1 VPEQANSSQRWRLF
15 IAAPVPESA
24 AVSLWSVLD
33 DLRARHPGARW
44 AKREQLHA
52 TLLFLGQ
59 TDPLQVPRLTE
70 AMALTANQHAPFTA
84 TTTIAGG
91 RFDDRR
97 GGVAWLVLDDRQRRL
112 RNLAREVDWRVGSN
126 VYANS
131 RPKPHV
137 TIARRIDEQLLA
149 DLHAAA
155 DDLHA
160 SWTFDRMILYR
171 SYSEPGGS
179 RYEVLAEQPLT
190 GSNPRS

>member
-1 VPEQANSSQRWRLF
+1 VTTAKNPSPRWRLF
-15 IAAPVPESA
+15 IAAPVPEPA
-24 AVSLWSVLD
+24 AVALWLALE
-33 DLRARHPGARW
+33 DLRAHHPGARW

-59 TDPLQVPRLTE
+59 TDPAEVPRLVE
-70 AMALTANQHAPFTA
+70 AMALTARQHGPFTA
-84 TTTIAGG
+84 TTTLAGG

-112 RNLAREVDWRVGSN
+112 RNLAREVDWRAGTN

-131 RPKPHV
+131 RPRPHV
-137 TIARRIDEQLLA
+137 TVARRIDQQLLA

-155 DDLHA
+155 DGLYA

-171 SYSEPGGS
+171 SYAEPGGS
-179 RYEVLAEQPLT
+179 RYEALAEQPLT
-190 GSNPRS
+190 AAVAAA

>member
-1 VPEQANSSQRWRLF
+1 VAAEPKSELRWRLF
-15 IAAPVPESA
+15 MAAPVPEPA
-24 AVSLWSVLD
+24 AHALWSALD
-33 DLRARHPGARW
+33 GLRARHPDARW

-59 TDPLQVPRLTE
+59 TDAGEVPRLVE
-70 AMALTANQHAPFTA
+70 AMALTAPQHAPFDA

-112 RNLAREVDWRVGSN
+112 RNLARELDWRVGSK

-131 RPKPHV
+131 RPRPHV
-137 TIARRIDEQLLA
+137 TVARRIDEQLLA

-155 DDLHA
+155 DGLQA
-160 SWTFDRMILYR
+160 TWTFDRVVLYR
-171 SYSEPGGS
+171 SFSEPGGS

-190 GSNPRS
+190 AAMASA

>member
-1 VPEQANSSQRWRLF
+1 VPEPAA
-15 IAAPVPESA
+15 IA
-24 AVSLWSVLD
+24 LWSALD

-59 TDPLQVPRLTE
+59 TDPAEVPRLAQ
-70 AMALTANQHAPFTA
+70 AMALTAPQHAQFSA
-84 TTTIAGG
+84 TTTFAGG

-112 RNLAREVDWRVGSN
+112 RNVARELDWRVGSN

-131 RPKPHV
+131 RPRPHV
-137 TIARRIDEQLLA
+137 TMARRIDERLLA

-155 DDLHA
+155 DELHA
-160 SWTFDRMILYR
+160 SWTFDRIVLYR
-171 SYSEPGGS
+171 SHADPGGS
-179 RYEVLAEQPLT
+179 RYEVLAEELLAFAHA
-190 GSNPRS
+190 GS

>member
-1 VPEQANSSQRWRLF
+1 
-15 IAAPVPESA
+15 
-24 AVSLWSVLD
+24 
-33 DLRARHPGARW
+33 
-44 AKREQLHA
+44 
-52 TLLFLGQ
+52 
-59 TDPLQVPRLTE
+59 
-70 AMALTANQHAPFTA
+70 
-84 TTTIAGG
+84 
-91 RFDDRR
+91 
-97 GGVAWLVLDDRQRRL
+97 VLDDRQRRL

-155 DDLHA
+155 DDMHA

>member
-24 AVSLWSVLD
+24 AVALWSVLD